1 MSVVSITSTD
11 AQLDFS
17 FGRTARQKRRV
28 ISGCDA
34 LPVFADY
41 YWNYGNLRR
50 RGRPILFQEYR
61 TPVAG
66 FC

>member
-1 MSVVSITSTD
+1 MSVASIMSTD

-17 FGRTARQKRRV
+17 FGRTARQKKTSV

-41 YWNYGNLRR
+41 Y
-50 RGRPILFQEYR
+50 
-61 TPVAG
+61 
-66 FC
+66 